1 MQQLLRIE
9 IVANGFKIHVGH
21 NVNISKPERVAKLVV
36 CDALL
41 VLQASLAESE
51 RLHLQ
56 LVSCHVVLQCH
67 ALLLSRLDVI
77 DEFGGESDVA
87 VVHLDA
93 IVELHQFQILSKSDE
108 THLVAGNLY
117 GVLAALFLQFGESY
131 AAVYGST
138 SIHHLLRLKRK
149 RVAEVGLRE
158 SFGVGEVAVGHEHVA
173 VVACRQ
179 RGVDVGQALAL
190 GLLHGTAGYVDA
202 RLLRREHIAAAL
214 NQTE

>member
-1 MQQLLRIE
+1 M
-9 IVANGFKIHVGH
+9 
-21 NVNISKPERVAKLVV
+21 
-36 CDALL
+36 
-41 VLQASLAESE
+41 
-51 RLHLQ
+51 
-56 LVSCHVVLQCH
+56 
-67 ALLLSRLDVI
+67 
-77 DEFGGESDVA
+77 
-87 VVHLDA
+87 
-93 IVELHQFQILSKSDE
+93 
-108 THLVAGNLY
+108 
-117 GVLAALFLQFGESY
+117 FLQFGESY

-179 RGVDVGQALAL
+179 RGVDVGQTLAL

-202 RLLRREHIAAAL
+202 SLLRREHIAAAL